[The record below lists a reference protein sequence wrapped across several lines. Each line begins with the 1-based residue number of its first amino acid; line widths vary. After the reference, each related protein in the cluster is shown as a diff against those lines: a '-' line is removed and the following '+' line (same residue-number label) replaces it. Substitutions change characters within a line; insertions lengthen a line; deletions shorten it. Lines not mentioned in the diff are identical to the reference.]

1 MSVNR
6 IVRLSY
12 LLPALALLSGCGGG
26 SAVPSQVTNAVTV
39 SSAPVRPDANH
50 YGEDFM
56 ISSQPFGNDLT
67 VYKRS
72 GYNIMKDIT
81 VTYGISDPRGMVT
94 TTNGWWYVT
103 NGGHSN
109 VLVYRIK
116 KKKIPLYPSSTED
129 DYGQIPNNVAATPDR
144 NIIAVSNYSTT
155 TGGAGS
161 VSVYLNRQSE
171 PSRNLTYGTDTL
183 QGQGIAIDHQG
194 NCFWS
199 FNDPNTNSGSV
210 VEFPG
215 CDEPGSL
222 VVSGITNAGGI
233 VFDQSGDLYYV
244 DQASGI
250 YQCFKTSN
258 CKLWASNAMY
268 GFGQP
273 TNINF
278 DYKEKA
284 LWLADAAGY
293 LWGIQLKGHK
303 CTDNLTGK
311 GGTLCV
317 HKYSSVDGD
326 PYGIAPEPGD

>member
-1 MSVNR
+1 
-6 IVRLSY
+6 
-12 LLPALALLSGCGGG
+12 
-26 SAVPSQVTNAVTV
+26 
-39 SSAPVRPDANH
+39 
-50 YGEDFM
+50 M

-72 GYNIMKDIT
+72 GYMIT
-81 VTYGISDPRGMVT
+81 KQVTLTYGISDPQGMVT

-116 KKKIPLYPSSTED
+116 KKAIPLYPTSTLD
-129 DYGQIPNNVAATPDR
+129 DYGQVPDNVAATPDR

-155 TGGAGS
+155 NGGAGS

-171 PSRNLTYGTDTL
+171 PSRNLTYGTDTV
-183 QGQGIAIDHQG
+183 QGEGIALDHQG

-199 FNDPNTNSGSV
+199 FNDPNTNSGYV
-210 VEFPG
+210 VEFPN
-215 CDEPGSL
+215 CNEPGS
-222 VVSGITNAGGI
+222 VIVSGIKHAGGV
-233 VFDQSGDLYYV
+233 VFDQSGNLYYV
-244 DQASGI
+244 DQDNGI

-258 CKLWASNAMY
+258 CKLWASNVTY
-268 GFGQP
+268 HFGQP

-284 LWLADAAGY
+284 LWLADATGY
-293 LWGIQLKGHK
+293 LWGIQLKGNGK
-303 CTDNLTGK
+303 CSDTGK
-311 GGTLCV
+311 GGGLCV
-317 HKYSSVDGD
+317 HQYQSVDGD